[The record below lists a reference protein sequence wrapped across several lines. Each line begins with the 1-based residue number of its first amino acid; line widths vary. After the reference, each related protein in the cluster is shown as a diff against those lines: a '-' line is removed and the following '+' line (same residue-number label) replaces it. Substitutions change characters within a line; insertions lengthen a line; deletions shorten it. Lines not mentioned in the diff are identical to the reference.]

1 MEKDLQKKRLVMPKK
16 GVARHLIDLVSV
28 YSPSGGEEIFAEYL
42 AEKLRELADVVVID
56 GFGNV
61 YARVEGEGEPL
72 FFAAH
77 MDTVEPGKGI
87 KPRITVD
94 KYLVS
99 DGTTILG
106 ADNKATIA
114 VYLSLLED
122 LREKNEKLE
131 HRPLEFVFTK
141 SEETGNYGAINFDYK
156 LLRAKR
162 GYCFDAVAPV
172 GTIITAS
179 PYYERID
186 VKLIG
191 KAAHAS
197 KPEAAK
203 GVLGPLKELLEN
215 IRLGRISN
223 TTICNIGKIE
233 VGVGRNTIPGG
244 ASIEAEIR
252 SYVEEDLRRVL
263 DDFLVVIQ
271 NAAKTIDVEIS
282 HETENPGYYHCDKTV
297 KTEIARI
304 ESCMSKI
311 AIKPVKAESM
321 AVSDANIFN
330 NMGLVCINLGDGVEG
345 AHSKEERIAIASMEK
360 NLELCK
366 KLVTQ

>member
-1 MEKDLQKKRLVMPKK
+1 MPKK
-16 GVARHLIDLVSV
+16 DVAKHLIDLVSV

-42 AEKLRELADVVVID
+42 AEQMRDLTDAVVTD
-56 GFGNV
+56 DFGNV
-61 YARVEGEGEPL
+61 YARVEGQGEPL

-77 MDTVEPGKGI
+77 MDTVEPGNGI
-87 KPRITVD
+87 KAQITAD
-94 KYLVS
+94 EYLVS

-114 VYLSLLED
+114 VYLALLED
-122 LREKNEKLE
+122 LRGKNEKLK

-141 SEETGNYGAINFDYK
+141 SEETGNYGAINFDYR
-156 LLRAKR
+156 LLNAKK

-186 VKLIG
+186 IKLAG

-197 KPEAAK
+197 KPEAARS
-203 GVLGPLKELLEN
+203 VLGPLKELLEN
-215 IRLGRISN
+215 ARLGKISN

-233 VGVGRNTIPGG
+233 IGVGRNTIPGG

-252 SYVEEDLRRVL
+252 SYVEEDLRRAL

-271 NAAKTIDVEIS
+271 NAAETIDVEIN
-282 HETENPGYYHCDKTV
+282 HETENPGYYHRSKEVTA
-297 KTEIARI
+297 ELARI
-304 ESCMSKI
+304 ELCMKKI
-311 AIKPVKAESM
+311 AIQPEKVESM

-330 NMGLVCINLGDGVEG
+330 DVGLVCINLGDGVEG
-345 AHSKEERIAIASMEK
+345 AHSKEERIAIASMQK

-366 KLVTQ
+366 ELVTE